1 MKTDKKRDHV
11 TGRGAMTAQAL
22 AMTIL
27 VADDDPDDRALAR
40 DAFHEADVP
49 NRLDFVEDG
58 EELLAYLRHEGRYAD
73 AHAYPV
79 PGLILL
85 DLNMPRLGGRE
96 ALVEIKSDPALRHIP
111 IVVMTTSTADEDVAA
126 SYQSGSNSYITK
138 PASFQSLLEV
148 VRALRRYWMEVVDLP
163 AVNQED

>member
-1 MKTDKKRDHV
+1 MTAETRRDAAKEG
-11 TGRGAMTAQAL
+11 TMTAQAL
-22 AMTIL
+22 GMTIL

-40 DAFHEADVP
+40 DAFIEARVP
-49 NRLDFVEDG
+49 NRIDFVEDG

-73 AHAYPV
+73 AREFPA

-96 ALVEIKSDPALRHIP
+96 ALAEIKSDPALRHIP
-111 IVVMTTSTADEDVAA
+111 VVVMTTSKSTDDVVG

-138 PASFQSLLEV
+138 PTSFQSLLDV